1 MSNIIVDKLGYI
13 SYFTFFKIIC
23 IWAYMKETTPSSLW
37 PDYLCTCTLI
47 YLYQDRF
54 QWPISEVSEKYALP
68 CILKHDTYEIDT
80 CYL

>member
-13 SYFTFFKIIC
+13 SYFTFFFKLS
-23 IWAYMKETTPSSLW
+23 AFGRMKETTPSSLW
-37 PDYLCTCTLI
+37 PDYLCTLI

-54 QWPISEVSEKYALP
+54 QWSISEVTEKYAFP
-68 CILKHDTYEIDT
+68 CILKHDICTYEIDT